1 MKTGDLV
8 ILAGSTPLNASSVK
22 LRHHLGVIVGER
34 SGVGIAG
41 VSYKAFRVAWTN
53 GERRWTEGSMVKPYA
68 GKNDTLIK

>member
-34 SGVGIAG
+34 SGVVIAG
-41 VSYKAFRVAWTN
+41 GSKAFRVAWTN
-53 GERRWTEGSMVKPYA
+53 GEQRWTEGSMVKPYA